1 MPTDIQERCDTIEAC
16 YEFTLSYA
24 AQGLPTDEGSPSG
37 KQLRDH
43 LARAVAALSGIE
55 ASCAAALKQ
64 EQLAPAEKF
73 QAFFAVLARD
83 AQSTL
88 VAIELVLAQP
98 AISSQLIDN
107 LNASMH
113 LRALL
118 TDVFLIGDV
127 LRARPSAAKSAAQGV
142 QPTEQEKAAASAP

>member
-43 LARAVAALSGIE
+43 LARTVVALSGIE
-55 ASCAAALKQ
+55 GSCAEAVKQ
-64 EQLAPAEKF
+64 EQLAPAEKY
-73 QAFFAVLARD
+73 QAFFTVLARD

-118 TDVFLIGDV
+118 TDLFLIAEILE
-127 LRARPSAAKSAAQGV
+127 LRQAQSSAVTAN
-142 QPTEQEKAAASAP
+142 